1 VITDS
6 TQIRS
11 LINRLI
17 RDKVPITVML
27 PGREGFFSS
36 LLLDSDRD
44 NGTLLADELFPARGH
59 AAVEPGMEIRVLG
72 NLDGIEVRFK
82 SRVITINAEQ
92 PGASYRL
99 VMPIAMDY
107 KQRRDSFRVPV
118 SPALA
123 IAVLLNADGISAKG
137 TLADISHN
145 GLRIAIRGAN
155 PVPAG
160 AQLLCHIDL
169 PDEHISTM
177 AEARHSAADRRGLGV
192 VYIGFRFLELNI
204 EHQRAINRFTANLQR
219 DQLRARRMFQP

>member
-1 VITDS
+1 MITDS
-6 TQIRS
+6 AQIRS
-11 LINRLI
+11 LVNRLI

-36 LLLDSDRD
+36 LLLDSD
-44 NGTLLADELFPARGH
+44 NGSLLADELFPARGH
-59 AAVEPGMEIRVLG
+59 RAMQPEMEIRVLG

-82 SRVITINAEQ
+82 SRVIMIHAEQ
-92 PGASYRL
+92 PGASYSL
-99 VMPIAMDY
+99 VMPIAVDY
-107 KQRRDSFRVPV
+107 KQRRDAFRVPV

-123 IAVLLNADGISAKG
+123 IAVLLSADGINAKG

-145 GLRIAIRGAN
+145 GLRVAIRGAN

-169 PDEHISTM
+169 PNEHISAL
-177 AEARHSAADRRGLGV
+177 AEARHSAPDRRGLAV
-192 VYIGFRFLELNI
+192 VYIGFRFVELSLEQ
-204 EHQRAINRFTANLQR
+204 QRTISHFTANLQR